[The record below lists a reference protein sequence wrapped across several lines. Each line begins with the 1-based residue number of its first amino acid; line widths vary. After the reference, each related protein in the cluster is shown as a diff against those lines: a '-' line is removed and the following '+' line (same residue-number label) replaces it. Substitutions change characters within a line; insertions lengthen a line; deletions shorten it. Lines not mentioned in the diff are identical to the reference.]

1 MRHIE
6 CINNTESSTAAAL
19 SLPLN
24 KSPARMQAANMRP
37 KKPFRQQLEDAVS
50 LKFGGGERFVYYG
63 TPLEDSQL
71 QDGPQ

>member
-1 MRHIE
+1 
-6 CINNTESSTAAAL
+6 
-19 SLPLN
+19 
-24 KSPARMQAANMRP
+24 MQAANMRP

-50 LKFGGGERFVYYG
+50 LKFGGAGNERFVYYG

>member
-1 MRHIE
+1 MI
-6 CINNTESSTAAAL
+6 
-19 SLPLN
+19 SLPLT

-50 LKFGGGERFVYYG
+50 LKFGGAGNERFVYYG